1 MYLLLGVMA
10 IDYDHAGNII
20 QIIAALPG
28 FLRKSTIRNKLKEF
42 YSTTEADRHEVIF
55 LTLTAIPTIEDTKLA
70 TLVKSWLEVL
80 SEFDGSKISVLF
92 GIYCEEI
99 VRNPAIV
106 TRINIDPLI
115 KTFLLFTDK
124 QKQKFIDCLIEVIL
138 SSPNKNELLKL
149 LPCSLLKILE

>member
-1 MYLLLGVMA
+1 MA

-28 FLRKSTIRNKLKEF
+28 FLQKSTIRNKLKEF
-42 YSTTEADRHEVIF
+42 YCTTEADRHQVIF
-55 LTLTAIPTIEDTKLA
+55 ITLTAIPTIEDTKLS

-80 SEFDGSKISVLF
+80 SEFDGSKISILF
-92 GIYCEEI
+92 RIYCEEI
-99 VRNPAIV
+99 MRNPAVV

-115 KTFLLFTDK
+115 KTFLLLTNK
-124 QKQKFIDCLIEVIL
+124 QRQKFVDCLIEVIL

-149 LPCSLLKILE
+149 LPSSLLEILE